1 MWAGLRIQ
9 WPFKDIASR
18 DPYPSHL
25 RYAPWCN
32 LSDCQKMNFIQLWA
46 WKYQMKFMKEVK
58 VWHSEECITQHKSLV
73 CDFKIRKV
81 KGIWWKLDYMKIRKT
96 KILSKIPASTKITL
110 MPLVVKLMPLLK
122 VIWNFCKDLCQRI
135 QPRIVGGKVSQVDT
149 EKFVVGMLL
158 VNMLKRNRKI
168 KIWRGILKERE
179 RNKKQHYYR
188 NIIHFGN
195 SVILLY

>member
-1 MWAGLRIQ
+1 MLENEFYTA
-9 WPFKDIASR
+9 
-18 DPYPSHL
+18 
-25 RYAPWCN
+25 
-32 LSDCQKMNFIQLWA
+32 MN
-46 WKYQMKFMKEVK
+46 MKVPNEVYERSK
-58 VWHSEECITQHKSLV
+58 SEEWHSEECITQHKSLV

-81 KGIWWKLDYMKIRKT
+81 KDIWWKLDYMKIRKT

-110 MPLVVKLMPLLK
+110 MPLAVKLMPLLK

-135 QPRIVGGKVSQVDT
+135 QPRIVGGKVSQVDI
-149 EKFVVGMLL
+149 EKFVVGMIL

-179 RNKKQHYYR
+179 RNKKQHYCR